1 MSVFSSTNTSINIL
15 ARIQEYLLSYQ
26 NAKKAIE
33 KTLASPFH
41 NISDVHVND
50 SIEIYEDETGSKY
63 VNSCDCYDSNT
74 FVKYNNMSER
84 IYIELFDSDAKKYGG
99 KVIYKLKS
107 GVLPVGGIEMDFIDA
122 INNPSITC
130 TTSIT
135 TTGNNY
141 LLNFWD
147 PSGLKIRFTTFI
159 AISNTVDN
167 VGFPWDETSDFKPHV
182 PNNNNVRFTIG
193 ALAYEISCR
202 KDDPNKPFERVN
214 WNNNVDT
221 DIDILLRKLNTDIV
235 KVFCR
240 FGNPPNA

>member
-1 MSVFSSTNTSINIL
+1 MSEFSKTTINIL
-15 ARIQEYLLSYQ
+15 ARIQEYLFSYP
-26 NAKKAIE
+26 NAKIAIE
-33 KTLASPFH
+33 KTLTSPFH
-41 NISDVHVND
+41 DISEGHIND
-50 SIEIYEDETGSKY
+50 SIQIYADETGKY
-63 VNSCDCYDSNT
+63 INSCDCYYSNT
-74 FVKYNNMSER
+74 FMKRDIVSDER
-84 IYIELFDSDAKKYGG
+84 IYIELFDDDAKKYGG

-107 GVLPVGGIEMDFIDA
+107 GLLPVGGIEMDFTDA
-122 INNPSITC
+122 INNPYLTC

-135 TTGNNY
+135 NRGNNY

-147 PSGLKIRFTTFI
+147 PSGVETRFTTFI
-159 AISNTVDN
+159 AISTTVDN
-167 VGFPWDETSDFKPHV
+167 VGFPWDETDDFKPHV

-202 KDDPNKPFERVN
+202 KDDPYKPFERVN